1 MVENKKRACYKNQNE
16 TIPIK
21 VKLVCVK
28 ILFLAALV
36 QVMELKLVIEF
47 DFVKTLAANILG
59 FIDNKKSTS
68 AVLEI
73 LILCIYC
80 SCVIGDDGAGER
92 ILVPSVNF
100 PSNSATPQACIQYV
114 IHPICLNTRDL
125 CASKKIGNPRR
136 AHIAPTGPQ
145 RLIQNYIR
153 SKQASN
159 YASCQ

>member
-1 MVENKKRACYKNQNE
+1 MVENKKKACNKNQNE
-16 TIPIK
+16 IIHIK

-80 SCVIGDDGAGER
+80 SCVIGDDGAG
-92 ILVPSVNF
+92 
-100 PSNSATPQACIQYV
+100 
-114 IHPICLNTRDL
+114 
-125 CASKKIGNPRR
+125 
-136 AHIAPTGPQ
+136 APTGLVQ
-145 RLIQNYIR
+145 Q
-153 SKQASN
+153 
-159 YASCQ
+159 